1 LATAGLT
8 TIRLEFN
15 YGATSASIATG
26 SEFQDESAIDFARRC
41 LVNDRELRAEIV
53 QSGTWLYADE
63 VPTDVWIVKQ
73 NFEYHHEDDY
83 DDGPEALNSNG
94 EAFQVV
100 MARGRQ
106 MISLGPAALS
116 LSEAISDAEAA
127 IPTKINWTNHI
138 QQKLFGGRWY
148 SVTPVE

>member
-1 LATAGLT
+1 M
-8 TIRLEFN
+8 
-15 YGATSASIATG
+15 S
-26 SEFQDESAIDFARRC
+26 
-41 LVNDRELRAEIV
+41 DRELRAEIV
-53 QSGTWLYADE
+53 QAGTWLYADQ

-73 NFEYHHEDDY
+73 NFEYHYEEDY
-83 DDGPEALNSNG
+83 ADGPEELNSDG

-106 MISLGPAALS
+106 MISLGPARLS
-116 LSEAISDAEAA
+116 LSEAISAAEGV

-148 SVTPVE
+148 SFDPVE

>member
-1 LATAGLT
+1 M
-8 TIRLEFN
+8 
-15 YGATSASIATG
+15 
-26 SEFQDESAIDFARRC
+26 
-41 LVNDRELRAEIV
+41 NDRELRAEIV

-73 NFEYHHEDDY
+73 NFEYHREEDY
-83 DDGPEALNSNG
+83 DDGPEELNSDR

-116 LSEAISDAEAA
+116 LSEAISAAEAA

-148 SVTPVE
+148 SLDSGRRTLYAEGTPKTAYFRMGHYPGATGLLC